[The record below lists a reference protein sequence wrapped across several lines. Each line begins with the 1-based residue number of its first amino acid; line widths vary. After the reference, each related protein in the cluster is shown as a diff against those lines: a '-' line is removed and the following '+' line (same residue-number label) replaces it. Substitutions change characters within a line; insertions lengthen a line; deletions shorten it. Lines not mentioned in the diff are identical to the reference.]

1 MNPKTADRCP
11 RTARW
16 PARVLPLLALA
27 LLFRPDVALGE
38 VCGSLK
44 NGYGP
49 FDYRHA
55 VGDQVSI
62 VEKYHFDSDVEQLR
76 HGMTSYIGG
85 DLSYTLRAIPNHP
98 RALWA
103 MVRLSRKERKE
114 QPQGSQYTVECWF
127 ERATRFAPDDGEVRL
142 LYGLWLIS
150 NDHKRQASEQ
160 LDTAR
165 KLMETSDRLKRD
177 PNIAY
182 NLGLG
187 FFDLGRYDDA
197 VAMAKR
203 AQEMGFPLSGLEN
216 KLRRANK
223 WPQ

>member
-1 MNPKTADRCP
+1 MK
-11 RTARW
+11 RTANVRMV
-16 PARVLPLLALA
+16 AMLAAFIVPLLGVVMLVHSGSAA
-27 LLFRPDVALGE
+27 AQA
-38 VCGSLK
+38 CGSLQ

-62 VEKYHFDSDVEQLR
+62 VEKYHFDTDVEQLR
-76 HGMTSYIGG
+76 HGLTSYVGG
-85 DLSYTLRAIPNHP
+85 DLSYTLRAVPNHP

-103 MVRLSRKERKE
+103 MVRLSRKEHTEK
-114 QPQGSQYTVECWF
+114 PQGSEYTVACWF

-142 LYGLWLIS
+142 LYGLWLTSIA
-150 NDHKRQASEQ
+150 KKSEAAQQ
-160 LDTAR
+160 LDLAR
-165 KLMETSDRLKRD
+165 KLIGSSDRLKND
-177 PNIAY
+177 GNMAY

-187 FFDLGRYDDA
+187 FFDVGRYDDA

-203 AQEMGFPLSGLEN
+203 AHELGFPMNGLEN

-223 WPQ
+223 WPG